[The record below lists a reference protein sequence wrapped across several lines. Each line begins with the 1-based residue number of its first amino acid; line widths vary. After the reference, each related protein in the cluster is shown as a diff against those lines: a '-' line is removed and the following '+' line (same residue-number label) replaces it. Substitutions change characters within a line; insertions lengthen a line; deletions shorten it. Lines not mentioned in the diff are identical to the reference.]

1 MGAKIYVGGLPY
13 AVTDQQLSD
22 LFAPHGS
29 VQSARVITDK
39 YSGQSRGFG
48 FVEMASPQEA
58 QTAINALNGT
68 QMGGRTLTVNE
79 AKPQEPRTGGG
90 GPRGGAGGGGF
101 GRGGGNRD
109 RW

>member
-13 AVTDQQLSD
+13 SATDAELNQ
-22 LFAPHGS
+22 LFAPHGN

-39 YSGQSRGFG
+39 YTGQSRGFG
-48 FVEMASPQEA
+48 FVEMGTSQEA
-58 QTAINALNGT
+58 ETAITALNGT

-79 AKPQEPRTGGG
+79 AKPQEPRA
-90 GPRGGAGGGGF
+90 GAGGGG
-101 GRGGGNRD
+101 GRGGDAGSRRG